1 MNSTS
6 KALFDL
12 VASDLMTHELI
23 LLPANTQLRDA
34 ARILVQNRTSGAPVV
49 DEGGRCVGVLS
60 AGDFL
65 RIAAKRDPAPAHT
78 PRPRSCGFQVDC
90 RQSNGE
96 VVTLCTLP
104 PGSCPLQGGE
114 SNHGGKG
121 MLVCREPH
129 TVLSDWQIVEMDELP
144 ADDVRQ
150 YMTPDPV
157 TVGADV
163 GICTLA
169 QMMIDA
175 QVHRIIVVDADSKP
189 VGIVSSTDLISAL
202 ASANRKP

>member
-1 MNSTS
+1 
-6 KALFDL
+6 
-12 VASDLMTHELI
+12 
-23 LLPANTQLRDA
+23 
-34 ARILVQNRTSGAPVV
+34 
-49 DEGGRCVGVLS
+49 
-60 AGDFL
+60 
-65 RIAAKRDPAPAHT
+65 
-78 PRPRSCGFQVDC
+78 
-90 RQSNGE
+90 
-96 VVTLCTLP
+96 
-104 PGSCPLQGGE
+104 
-114 SNHGGKG
+114 